1 MRNADP
7 IERQVLRVRRRRNF
21 RELQRALFA
30 LVTVAAG
37 SAAAIVLL
45 ALLASPRLFAVA
57 SWSASG
63 TVVVTAVL
71 LARALRR
78 RWLGADDTATWID
91 EHARLGGRL
100 ATLVAVRARAQRDAA
115 FFLPL
120 LVEENRHAL
129 GRWRPQDLIRR
140 RVPRAAL
147 ASALA
152 ATMALALALVLA
164 PRLRPPLPEI
174 VYSDEPV
181 AGGNATATDGGVP
194 DRIIVAP
201 PRNDT
206 HATSGDRGSE
216 DAAGNEGAV
225 GNDPSDD
232 SELARLSG
240 ALQDRIRRDLWGREW
255 QRAHDAMARA
265 AREGTRGTS
274 DARRD
279 GDAEDGGVDTDTD
292 GGDERW
298 ETAGLP
304 ATRRGGR
311 RGSSAGGM
319 RRGHAAQSNDADA
332 EARGLGDDDP
342 EGQVGHGVGEPV
354 AGAGNETD
362 PNLFGPA
369 TDVDPHGSD
378 SFELAISAPVRAQ
391 RTAPRRGSGDPP
403 PASDDTHPELTR
415 AARQEHAIRR
425 MPVPSGYEAIVR
437 EVFAHREAPQDP
449 PP

>member
-1 MRNADP
+1 MHHADP
-7 IERQVLRVRRRRNF
+7 IERQVLRVRRWRNS

-30 LVTVAAG
+30 LVAIAAG
-37 SAAAIVLL
+37 SAAIIVVL

-57 SWSASG
+57 TWSAAG
-63 TVVVTAVL
+63 TIAVTATL

-78 RWLGADDTATWID
+78 RWLGADDAAAWID
-91 EHARLGGRL
+91 ERAHLGGRL
-100 ATLVAVRARAQRDAA
+100 STLVAVRARTEGDTP

-120 LVEENRHAL
+120 LIEETQRAL
-129 GRWRPQDLIRR
+129 GRWRPQDLVRR
-140 RVPRAAL
+140 RVPLAAL
-147 ASALA
+147 SSALA
-152 ATMALALALVLA
+152 TTIALVLALVLA

-174 VYSDEPV
+174 AYSDEPV
-181 AGGNATATDGGVP
+181 AGGKPTAPDGVP
-194 DRIIVAP
+194 DRVVVAP
-201 PRNDT
+201 PRDK
-206 HATSGDRGSE
+206 HAAGDDQGSE
-216 DAAGNEGAV
+216 DAAGDDGDGTDALS
-225 GNDPSDD
+225 NDSA
-232 SELARLSG
+232 LARLSG

-265 AREGTRGTS
+265 AREGTRGAS
-274 DARRD
+274 DARRTGDGDD
-279 GDAEDGGVDTDTD
+279 GDARDTD

-304 ATRRGGR
+304 SAQRSGR
-311 RGSSAGGM
+311 RGSSAGGT
-319 RRGHAAQSNDADA
+319 RGEHAAESSDADA

-342 EGQVGHGVGEPV
+342 DGEVGRGVGEPV

-362 PNLFGPA
+362 PHLFGAP
-369 TDVDPHGSD
+369 TNVDPHGSA

-391 RTAPRRGSGDPP
+391 RSAPRRGSGDPP

-437 EVFAHREAPQDP
+437 EVFAHRDAPQDP
-449 PP
+449 HP